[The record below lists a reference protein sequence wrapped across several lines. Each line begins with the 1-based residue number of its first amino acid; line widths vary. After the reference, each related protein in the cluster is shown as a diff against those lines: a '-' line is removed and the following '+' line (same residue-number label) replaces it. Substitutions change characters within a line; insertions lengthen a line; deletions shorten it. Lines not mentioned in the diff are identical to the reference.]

1 MESSDIELTEEEKAT
16 ALEEARRKKAEVIK
30 YDLEM
35 NRRRNWESEMR
46 RPWGPVEM
54 GIWVKWK
61 AQQLGIDLVVDD
73 TNREVMFAL
82 CRYFTGHEAFE
93 KMQEGWSLNKGIML
107 CGLQGRGKSFV
118 MSLFASN
125 QRRSYKVISCRVL
138 ADKFADDGHEV
149 LHVWSNPLYVPT
161 HHDTFWQNEIG
172 VCFDDL
178 GTENTKKNYGNQ
190 VNVMENIILNRYDMG
205 SMPYYYTHVTTNLSS
220 DEIEQAYGTRVR
232 SRMRQMFNMITLGG
246 EDRRK

>member
-1 MESSDIELTEEEKAT
+1 MESSDLDLTKEEIASAIEAAK
-16 ALEEARRKKAEVIK
+16 RRKAEQIQ
-30 YDLEM
+30 YDLDME
-35 NRRRNWESEMR
+35 RRRKWEEEMR
-46 RPWGPVEM
+46 RPWSPVEM
-54 GIWVKWK
+54 GIWVKWR
-61 AQQLGIDLVVDD
+61 AQQLGIDLILDD
-73 TNREVMFAL
+73 TNRNVMFAL
-82 CRYFTGHEAFE
+82 CRYFTGHPAFE
-93 KMQEGWSLNKGIML
+93 TMGEGWSLNKGIML
-107 CGLQGRGKSFV
+107 CGLIGRGKS
-118 MSLFASN
+118 MIMGLFSSN
-125 QRRSYKVISCRVL
+125 QRRSYKTISCRVL

-246 EDRRK
+246 EDRRI